1 MSELTFKLNN
11 LIDKKDDSNIIVND
25 NIYFADFINIKNRI
39 RFSGYA
45 EICKFVQLNILTLLS
60 SGVDK
65 KPKILQ
71 MITDKDFLIGF
82 DLCEIEL
89 SREYINRFNRVYRA
103 YMINPSQNAIFNED
117 SARLLYKIAYKYNK
131 DYISKLVKIGLRES
145 EALWLTVNR
154 FSSTDERRNIRR
166 MVRAMQHMSQDF
178 MTEEMV
184 VKIFGTCFS
193 DQMTSLFCAVMTDT
207 FDSFD
212 DLNEEY
218 VYSTISNA
226 LLDILTSMAVD
237 DIKDI
242 LKEYLDE
249 LNRSGTT
256 GRFSLNSINP
266 NDYKNIVE
274 AINELE
280 IMGMKIL

>member
-11 LIDKKDDSNIIVND
+11 LIDKKDESINIMND

-39 RFSGYA
+39 RFSGYG
-45 EICKFVQLNILTLLS
+45 EICNFVQLNILTLLS

-82 DLCEIEL
+82 DLCNIDL

-103 YMINPSQNAIFNED
+103 YMINPSQNAIFNEE

-131 DYISKLVKIGLRES
+131 DYISKLVKINLRES
-145 EALWLTVNR
+145 EALWLAVNR

-178 MTEEMV
+178 MTEEMI
-184 VKIFGTCFS
+184 VKIFATCFN
-193 DQMTSLFCAVMTDT
+193 DQMSGLFCAVMTDT
-207 FDSFD
+207 FDMFD

-218 VYSTISNA
+218 VYSTVSNA
-226 LLDILTSMAVD
+226 LLDILTSMDVD
-237 DIKDI
+237 EIKDI

-249 LNRSGTT
+249 LNRSGTN

-266 NDYKNIVE
+266 SDYKNIVE
-274 AINELE
+274 ATKDLE
-280 IMGMKIL
+280 MMGMKII